1 MAYEMSDIRISQE
14 IFYYLLENHELSE
27 EKNAGLYRAYTDN
40 VEIQNLV
47 KSQGE
52 AASAQVERYGSTVYL
67 IPEQGNTFLGYSRA
81 QLKDLLVSSKGSNRD
96 YYLAQFVMLVLL
108 MEFYDGEGVSS
119 RTRDYIRTG
128 ELQNKVSEYLKLGTE
143 RYDEEAQELS
153 GLAFADMAQAYE
165 ALRSVE
171 DSRQKTTKEGFLH
184 GILSFLDKQ
193 GLVQYVQED
202 KVVRTTKKLDNFMD
216 WNVLNRNHYGR
227 LKRIVEG
234 E

>member
-1 MAYEMSDIRISQE
+1 MAYEMNEIRFSQE
-14 IFYYLLENHELSE
+14 IFYYLLEHHELSE

-40 VEIQNLV
+40 AEVQNLV
-47 KSQGE
+47 KSQAE
-52 AASAQVERYGSTVYL
+52 AAAAQVERYGSTVYL
-67 IPEQGNTFLGYSRA
+67 IPEQGNTFLGYSRT
-81 QLKDLLVSSKGSNRD
+81 QLKELLVSSKGSNRD

-128 ELQNKVSEYLKLGTE
+128 ELQNKVAEYLKQGAE
-143 RYDEEAQELS
+143 RYDEEEQELS
-153 GLAFADMAQAYE
+153 GLAFADMYQAYE

-171 DSRQKTTKEGFLH
+171 DSRQKTTKEGFLY
-184 GILSFLDKQ
+184 GILTFLDKQ

-202 KVVRTTKKLDNFMD
+202 KIVRTTKKLDNFMD
-216 WNVLNRNHYGR
+216 WNVLNRNHYAR
-227 LKRIVEG
+227 LQRIVEG

>member
-52 AASAQVERYGSTVYL
+52 AAAAQVERYGSTVYL